1 MNLAKKQANDGVTEL
16 LQHLDSGLHK
26 KRPVTFWFYSDSESK
41 LYRTAHELQKDHYEI
56 QYCGRS
62 ACSNEWLLIAEK
74 QISPGPEIME
84 HLLYHFEELAQNM
97 GITFDGW
104 ETQIVLE

>member
-1 MNLAKKQANDGVTEL
+1 MNPAKKQANDGVIEI
-16 LQHLDSGLHK
+16 LQNLDSDPHK
-26 KRPVTFWFYSDSESK
+26 LRPVTFWFYSDSESK

-62 ACSNEWLLIAEK
+62 ADSINWLLIAEK
-74 QISPGPEIME
+74 QISPNPETIE
-84 HLLYHFEELAQNM
+84 HLFYQFEELAQNM

-104 ETQIVLE
+104 ETQIEME